1 MKSMRLSIK
10 MVAAF
15 LAVALITLMVNLI
28 GWRGLARS
36 LKTAAQVDYLEGIS
50 KNLLQREIDHFRWA
64 AKVGEFQREEN
75 LTAIA
80 VEKDDHNCGFGQWY
94 YSEAR
99 QRLEAEIPEIKDL
112 LAQVAE
118 PHAKLHKSVLEL
130 EKLLQKGKDS
140 RPEAGN
146 LFNTETRSHLQK
158 VQSLLQQIIPLVDLH
173 VQESRNYMEQTGRRA
188 GFFMLAGMVCVPL
201 LALGLGGLLSLSTT
215 KPINRAIRGLNEGTG
230 QMVTAASEVAA
241 ASQSLASGSAQQAGS
256 LDEISSSLEEMASMT
271 HQNAEYARQA
281 NSLMADNSRMV
292 NEANHFMNEMTKS
305 MKDISQASDATAKI
319 IKTID
324 EIAFQTNLLALNA
337 AVEAARA
344 GESGAGFAVV
354 ADEVRSL
361 AMRAADAAQNT
372 ALLIAGTLTKVKEG
386 SALVDQTGEA
396 FLQMAVSTGKVKE
409 LVEEISAASSEQAQG
424 ISQINKAVMEVD
436 NVVQQNAA
444 MAQESASASA
454 ELNAQARRMEG
465 VVEDLVV
472 VVNGAGNGKTH
483 PGEVSPVLPTRP
495 ESGNGTPSGSRNG
508 LQEPQSSGKAGPPMA
523 ISPRDLMPLGEDN
536 FKDF

>member
-1 MKSMRLSIK
+1 MKSMGLSIK

-15 LAVALITLMVNLI
+15 LAVALITLISNWI
-28 GWRGLARS
+28 GWRELAHSMKAAAKVEGLEDIA
-36 LKTAAQVDYLEGIS
+36 
-50 KNLLQREIDHFRWA
+50 KNLWKQENDLASWV
-64 AKVGEFQREEN
+64 AKVGEFQGNDN
-75 LTAIA
+75 LTSLA
-80 VEKDDHNCGFGQWY
+80 VEQDDHKCGFGQWY
-94 YSEAR
+94 YSQAR
-99 QRLEAEIPEIKDL
+99 KQMETEIPEVKEL
-112 LAQVAE
+112 LAKMAA
-118 PHAKLHKSVLEL
+118 PHAQLHKSVRTLEQ
-130 EKLLQKGKDS
+130 LLRKGQDS
-140 RPEAGN
+140 RAEARN
-146 LFNTETRSHLQK
+146 FFHTETRSHLQEM
-158 VQSLLQQIIPLVDLH
+158 QNLLQQIIPLVEAH
-173 VQESRNYMEQTGRRA
+173 VRETRNSDEQRGQQA
-188 GFFMLAGMVCVPL
+188 KFFMLAGMVGVPL
-201 LALGLGGLLSLSTT
+201 LALVLGGLLSLSTT
-215 KPINRAIRGLNEGTG
+215 KPINCAIQGLNEGTG

-241 ASQSLASGSAQQAGS
+241 ASQSLASGAAQQAGS

-281 NSLMADNSRMV
+281 NSLMNDNSRMV
-292 NEANHFMNEMTKS
+292 EEANHFMKEMTKS

-372 ALLIAGTLTKVKEG
+372 AHLIAGTLTKVKEG
-386 SALVDQTGEA
+386 SALVDQTGAA
-396 FLQMAVSTGKVKE
+396 FLEMAASTGKVKE
-409 LVEEISAASSEQAQG
+409 LVAEISAASSEQAQG
-424 ISQINKAVMEVD
+424 ISQINKAVSEVD

-465 VVEDLVV
+465 VVEDLVL
-472 VVNGAGNGKTH
+472 VVNG
-483 PGEVSPVLPTRP
+483 
-495 ESGNGTPSGSRNG
+495 SGNGRIHSGKLPLVMPVRQVAGADDSRDG
-508 LQEPQSSGKAGPPMA
+508 LREPQSPGKTEALA
-523 ISPRDLMPLGEDN
+523 ASPSSLIPLGDEN